1 MLKCETCGTVIESKK
16 TFCPNCGQGLDFDK
30 DSVSVAVDVE
40 KTSESKDVNEPPT
53 NWAANLSMVIAIGS
67 AFSWDVL
74 FWLPLIGI
82 GVSIAG
88 IRKASYLE
96 QNWQKARGRALSWI
110 SLVLNGAY
118 AILGFQYQLNGAIGF

>member
-1 MLKCETCGTVIESKK
+1 MLKCETCGTVIESKR
-16 TFCPNCGQGLDFDK
+16 TFCPNCGQGLDFREEPAHDT
-30 DSVSVAVDVE
+30 DE
-40 KTSESKDVNEPPT
+40 KESESKSET
-53 NWAANLSMVIAIGS
+53 GSKLNWAANLSLVIAIGS
-67 AFSWDVL
+67 AFSWDML

-88 IRKASYLE
+88 IRKASFLE
-96 QNWQKARGRALSWI
+96 QNWKKARGRTLSWI